1 MSKTYKVIV
10 IGGTNVGKTCLVY
23 RYTEKNYT
31 EQENVKNNF
40 KIIFYFFNIL
50 FYFIF
55 IFNVDYRCFV

>member
-31 EQENVKNNF
+31 EQENVKSLALLLF
-40 KIIFYFFNIL
+40 FYYFLHL
-50 FYFIF
+50 FIYF
-55 IFNVDYRCFV
+55 

>member
-31 EQENVKNNF
+31 EQENVKN
-40 KIIFYFFNIL
+40 IFLNL
-50 FYFIF
+50 FSIF
-55 IFNVDYRCFV
+55 